1 METCRTQKPSDYSE
15 PNNQLYQTKRLQ
27 SEPNNRL
34 YQTRDY
40 SVLNNRL
47 HQTKRLQSL
56 QSEPGSWLYQNERIP
71 QLTHKTPTRRNI
83 TRSGQLRFC
92 IMLSYSIWH
101 DDDDVTAQ
109 PTVAKTMIKVPSF
122 QCGRHTCVAAGKR
135 KAGVICNQCTVG

>member
-1 METCRTQKPSDYSE
+1 MKLNDHSDCIKPTTTVNQTTGFIKLTTANTTAPDAKDTHTTQHHSISE
-15 PNNQLYQTKRLQ
+15 
-27 SEPNNRL
+27 
-34 YQTRDY
+34 
-40 SVLNNRL
+40 
-47 HQTKRLQSL
+47 
-56 QSEPGSWLYQNERIP
+56 
-71 QLTHKTPTRRNI
+71 
-83 TRSGQLRFC
+83 QLRFC